1 MSHYFLTGNLWL
13 LVAAVVYWGRM
24 PVSGG
29 DLSDWTL
36 FGLGRRFDAN
46 QYPWFI
52 GALLAMAAIC
62 FVLHVL
68 HQRRAR
74 GKDA

>member
-1 MSHYFLTGNLWL
+1 
-13 LVAAVVYWGRM
+13 M